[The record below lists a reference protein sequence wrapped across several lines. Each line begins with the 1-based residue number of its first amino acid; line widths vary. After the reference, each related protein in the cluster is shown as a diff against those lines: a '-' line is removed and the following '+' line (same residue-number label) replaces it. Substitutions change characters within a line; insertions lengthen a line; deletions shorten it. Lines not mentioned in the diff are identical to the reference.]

1 MPMEKI
7 IAITQ
12 TGAGQSDIIAAE
24 KLLGGRPQTT
34 LWNAFSDPGGKFHV
48 GHWASGPCKL
58 AVNYTEN
65 ELCVLLTG
73 RVVLTDLAGAQAEY
87 GPHEPFVIVAGFNGT
102 WESLGDVTK
111 IYAIYE
117 P

>member
-1 MPMEKI
+1 MQPAGI
-7 IAITQ
+7 ITIDQ
-12 TGAGQSDIIAAE
+12 NGAGDTDKIAPE
-24 KLLGGRPQTT
+24 KLVSGQAATKI
-34 LWNAFSDPGGKFHV
+34 WNAFSDTSGKFHV

-58 AVNYTEN
+58 KVSYSEN

-73 RVVLTDLAGAQAEY
+73 HAVIEDATGARAEY
-87 GPHEPFVIVAGFNGT
+87 GPGEPFVIAAGFNGT

-117 P
+117 A

>member
-1 MPMEKI
+1 MLPAGIITVDQNAAGEQDKI
-7 IAITQ
+7 AP
-12 TGAGQSDIIAAE
+12 E
-24 KLLGGRPQTT
+24 KLLSGQNETT
-34 LWNAFSDPGGKFHV
+34 VWNAFSDTSGKFHV

-58 AVNYTEN
+58 AVRYSEN
-65 ELCVLLTG
+65 ELCVLLSG
-73 RVVLTDLAGAQAEY
+73 RAALTDAHGARAEF
-87 GPHEPFVIVAGFNGT
+87 GPHEPFVIAAGFSGT